1 MQHWSGGTDRALLDH
16 DQAED
21 KDHHTTNC
29 GEDTD
34 KNKLDNCIVGKNAS
48 LFLHCQVLSD
58 ISFNRT
64 KPGNVMVLV
73 SIPSKPGQVMA
84 LVSIPS

>member
-21 KDHHTTNC
+21 KDHDTTNC

-34 KNKLDNCIVGKNAS
+34 KNTLDNCIVGKDAS
-48 LFLHCQVLSD
+48 LFLHCCVLSD
-58 ISFNRT
+58 ISFSRG
-64 KPGNVMVLV
+64 KPGNVVVLV
-73 SIPSKPGQVMA
+73 SIPS
-84 LVSIPS
+84 

>member
-1 MQHWSGGTDRALLDH
+1 MRDSGHTDLALLDH

-34 KNKLDNCIVGKNAS
+34 KNTLDNCILGKDAS
-48 LFLHCQVLSD
+48 LFLHSHVLVNMSD
-58 ISFNRT
+58 IFFSRGE
-64 KPGNVMVLV
+64 PGNVVV
-73 SIPSKPGQVMA
+73 PVAIPS
-84 LVSIPS
+84 

>member
-1 MQHWSGGTDRALLDH
+1 MQHWSGGTERALLGH

-34 KNKLDNCIVGKNAS
+34 KNALDNCIVGKN
-48 LFLHCQVLSD
+48 
-58 ISFNRT
+58 
-64 KPGNVMVLV
+64 
-73 SIPSKPGQVMA
+73 
-84 LVSIPS
+84 